1 MHLRL
6 LLSAPL
12 LLIGARRLPLKQL
25 SQHLWRPKSTFL
37 PPLLL
42 LIPPLGR
49 IR

>member
-1 MHLRL
+1 MHLRF